1 MSALSDRSTHWERP
15 IKSMP
20 RHVELLQQESAG
32 VQPEEINKTEK
43 NRGQKDLPR
52 EKQKDVNYP
61 LGLE

>member
-1 MSALSDRSTHWERP
+1 
-15 IKSMP
+15 MP